1 MFIFV
6 FSFLL
11 IGNIVVTLMVF
22 HHFLEKRVEDF
33 LKETGRLWQAALYLL
48 FPLLAA
54 SVILVFI
61 TAICFSISRGF
72 AFDQGTGMMWA
83 LMWLTPIPALITAI
97 ILWVAEFGHLYRLS
111 KANRNVPIGQTKTI
125 DLKIIIIASIILLLI
140 IAGGAINV
148 FSFPLFDFCFGRQ
161 VVHSAEIPG
170 WKVYRNKEY
179 DFEISLPKIYAT
191 LRRPTHFGKELPP
204 LYLYSLQP
212 KHSTNPHF
220 SIKVIFS
227 TSVLY
232 VAQKQYSYNPISNE
246 WFTSSNFEPS
256 TKFKP
261 EILESNDWKAYK
273 FIGLSREFYTY
284 VYAVP
289 LKIHGLMLEI
299 KFFGD
304 SQVDP
309 VMPPKEAE
317 ELLEKIVSTLKL
329 L

>member
-72 AFDQGTGMMWA
+72 AFDQGIGMMGA

-111 KANRNVPIGQTKTI
+111 KANRNVPVGQTKTI
-125 DLKIIIIASIILLLI
+125 DLKIIIIIASIILLI
-140 IAGGAINV
+140 IAGGAIDV
-148 FSFPLFDFCFGRQ
+148 FFFPLFDFCFGRQ

-191 LRRPTHFGKELPP
+191 LLRPTHFGKELPP
-204 LYLYSLQP
+204 LSLYSLQP
-212 KHSTNPHF
+212 KHSTNPHLL
-220 SIKVIFS
+220 IEVIFS
-227 TSVLY
+227 SSVLY
-232 VAQKQYSYNPISNE
+232 LGQKQYAYNPISNE
-246 WFTSSNFEPS
+246 WFTSPDFEPS

-261 EILESNDWKAYK
+261 EILERNDWKAYK
-273 FIGLSREFYTY
+273 FIAISREFYTY
-284 VYAVP
+284 VYVVP
-289 LKIHGLMLEI
+289 LKIYGLMLEI
-299 KFFGD
+299 RFFGD
-304 SQVDP
+304 SHP

-317 ELLEKIVSTLKL
+317 ELLKKIVSTLKL